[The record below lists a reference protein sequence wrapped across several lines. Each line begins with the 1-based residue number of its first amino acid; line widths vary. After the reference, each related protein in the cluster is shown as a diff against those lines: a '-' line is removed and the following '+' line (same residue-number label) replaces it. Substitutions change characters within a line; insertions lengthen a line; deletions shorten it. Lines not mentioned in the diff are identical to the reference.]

1 VRSIERLAPVIQHY
15 AWGSVDAIPH
25 VLGREPDGRPW
36 AEMWLGDHPAAPST
50 LPDRGGAPLDAQ
62 LPFLLKL
69 LAAAS
74 PLSLQAHPTREQA
87 AAGFDREEAAG
98 IALDAP
104 HRTYKDRNHKPELL
118 CALTPFTALCGFR
131 EPSESAADIRS
142 LHVAALAP
150 LVDALDAGQL
160 DAAMHWLLSRSHDD
174 AASIA
179 VDVARAEA
187 ADDWTRRIAGHH
199 PGDIGVVTALLL
211 NRVTLAPGEAIYL
224 GPGTLHAYLDG
235 LGVELMASSD
245 NVVRGGLT
253 PKHVDTAELQ
263 RILTMAPTSPQI
275 VHASVV
281 DAVTDTWPTSATE
294 FQLWRLKPDDHGHVI
309 TTFGPEILLCLAGTV
324 TVEKAKLSTG
334 EALFVPAEVE
344 RYAVQGRGTVYRA
357 TVATRA

>member
-1 VRSIERLAPVIQHY
+1 
-15 AWGSVDAIPH
+15 
-25 VLGREPDGRPW
+25 
-36 AEMWLGDHPAAPST
+36 MWLGDHPAAPST
-50 LPDRGGAPLDAQ
+50 LPDRGNAPLDEH

-131 EPSESAADIRS
+131 EPAESAATIRS
-142 LHVAALAP
+142 LQVAALAP
-150 LVDALDAGQL
+150 LIDALDAGQL
-160 DAAMHWLLSRSHDD
+160 DAAMRWLLSRSNDD

-179 VDVARAEA
+179 IDAARADA
-187 ADDWTRRIAGHH
+187 TDDWTRRIAGHH

-211 NRVTLAPGEAIYL
+211 NRVTLTPGEAIYL

-253 PKHVDTAELQ
+253 PKHVDKAELQ
-263 RILTMAPTSPQI
+263 RILTMAPTSPRI
-275 VHASVV
+275 VYASAV
-281 DAVTDTWPTSATE
+281 DAVTDTWPTSAAE
-294 FQLWRLKPDDHGHVI
+294 FQLWRLRPGEDSHVV
-309 TTFGPEILLCLAGTV
+309 TTRGPEILLCLAGTT
-324 TVEKAKLSTG
+324 TVEATALSTG
-334 EALFVPAEVE
+334 QALYVPADVE
-344 RYAVQGRGTVYRA
+344 QYAVRGPATAYRA
-357 TVATRA
+357 TVGDTLAARRD